1 MEAANFFVDPG
12 GSRAARPPAGARER
26 ARVARRGRREATR
39 GRGEAR
45 DPSGRALD
53 VRSKLF
59 FMFSTSLQIICPSR
73 FFGANAIVGAKHHGT
88 VRGAHRERAPRTG
101 DHDGVAVDR
110 SSPEDGRGAGDTR
123 AGVSALRCVPHRACA
138 LAPSPTCRPTVRLT
152 ILPFHAGAVPS
163 GTTEYT
169 NVQIANEEWS
179 PGTSPSFLPR
189 NAPRRPAVS
198 RRSGHFASARGVAAS
213 PSRWV
218 PDRDT
223 KRISFR
229 PDGRRRDECARAT
242 RERREQPFA
251 PPFPTRA
258 VRPGT
263 RVRRDAHS
271 ESRDRSR
278 SALARL
284 PTTQRRLS
292 GTPRRTCR
300 LACGPTP

>member
-1 MEAANFFVDPG
+1 
-12 GSRAARPPAGARER
+12 
-26 ARVARRGRREATR
+26 
-39 GRGEAR
+39 
-45 DPSGRALD
+45 
-53 VRSKLF
+53 
-59 FMFSTSLQIICPSR
+59 MFSTSLQIICQAG

-110 SSPEDGRGAGDTR
+110 RSPKGGRGAGDTR

-179 PGTSPSFLPR
+179 PGTSPSYLPQ

-213 PSRWV
+213 PSRRV

-223 KRISFR
+223 MSFR
-229 PDGRRRDECARAT
+229 PDAQTTRTAFRASFPESRRPSGYRAT
-242 RERREQPFA
+242 RTPSRVTTHAPRSRAFRPRRDDFRERQGEPADWRAGQRRELVSGH
-251 PPFPTRA
+251 R
-258 VRPGT
+258 V
-263 RVRRDAHS
+263 RVRR
-271 ESRDRSR
+271 ERR
-278 SALARL
+278 
-284 PTTQRRLS
+284 PT
-292 GTPRRTCR
+292 
-300 LACGPTP
+300 

>member
-1 MEAANFFVDPG
+1 MPIMKSAVLICLLLLIANGCD
-12 GSRAARPPAGARER
+12 
-26 ARVARRGRREATR
+26 
-39 GRGEAR
+39 
-45 DPSGRALD
+45 
-53 VRSKLF
+53 SKPTTPEENDF
-59 FMFSTSLQIICPSR
+59 PTGSLQIICPSR

-110 SSPEDGRGAGDTR
+110 RSPKGGRGAGDTR

-179 PGTSPSFLPR
+179 PGTSPSFLPQ

-213 PSRWV
+213 PSRRV

-223 KRISFR
+223 ISFR
-229 PDGRRRDECARAT
+229 PDGRRRDERA
-242 RERREQPFA
+242 
-251 PPFPTRA
+251 
-258 VRPGT
+258 
-263 RVRRDAHS
+263 RDAQ
-271 ESRDRSR
+271 
-278 SALARL
+278 
-284 PTTQRRLS
+284 TT
-292 GTPRRTCR
+292 
-300 LACGPTP
+300 

>member
-1 MEAANFFVDPG
+1 VEAANFFVDAG

-45 DPSGRALD
+45 DPSGRLTM
-53 VRSKLF
+53 VETV
-59 FMFSTSLQIICPSR
+59 FSVFDQLANSCPSR

-88 VRGAHRERAPRTG
+88 VRGAHRERVPRTG

-123 AGVSALRCVPHRACA
+123 AGVSALRCVPHRAR
-138 LAPSPTCRPTVRLT
+138 APSPTCRPTVRLT

-213 PSRWV
+213 PSR
-218 PDRDT
+218 DRYPIETRFLFDPT
-223 KRISFR
+223 
-229 PDGRRRDECARAT
+229 DEDATNARAT

-263 RVRRDAHS
+263 ARCALRVA
-271 ESRDRSR
+271 
-278 SALARL
+278 
-284 PTTQRRLS
+284 
-292 GTPRRTCR
+292 
-300 LACGPTP
+300 